1 MPRYRNIRT
10 LLSRKEEG
18 GCNEQL
24 RMRAQPEANAA
35 KQGKIVIND
44 FAQMNPASGNLFVCL
59 YNDNAVYSIT
69 PTIKVTAVTVK
80 ENWGKRN
87 VQKMT
92 VTSRKEAYL
101 E

>member
-1 MPRYRNIRT
+1 
-10 LLSRKEEG
+10 
-18 GCNEQL
+18 
-24 RMRAQPEANAA
+24 
-35 KQGKIVIND
+35 
-44 FAQMNPASGNLFVCL
+44 MNPASGNLFVCL